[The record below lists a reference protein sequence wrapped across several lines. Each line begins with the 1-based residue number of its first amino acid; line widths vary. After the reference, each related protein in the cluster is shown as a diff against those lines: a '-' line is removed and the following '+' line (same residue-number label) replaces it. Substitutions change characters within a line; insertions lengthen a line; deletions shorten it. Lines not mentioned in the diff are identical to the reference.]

1 MPMPER
7 GEPLASAW
15 AGAPPRP
22 GRAGRLIGRAL
33 RRAYELT
40 GTDRYDAVHLEW
52 LQSTPLL
59 VIPSVFSPV
68 RLRTGAFLAAQ
79 LDARTVAAD
88 AAVLDMGTGS
98 GVCAVRAAQR
108 ARRVVAVDLN
118 PAAVRC
124 ATINALLNR
133 LEARIEVRHGDLF
146 APVCGERFD
155 LIVFNPPFVRGV
167 PRDDR
172 DRAWRSLDVP
182 ERFAASLSQHLRP
195 GGCALVLLSSFGD
208 GQHFLAEFARQRLYV
223 SVLAERHFF
232 NERLA
237 VLRVAPEAA
246 AGAP

>member
-1 MPMPER
+1 MPER
-7 GEPLASAW
+7 GELAPAW
-15 AGAPPRP
+15 TCAPRRP
-22 GRAGRLIGRAL
+22 GRIGRLIGRTL

-52 LQSTPLL
+52 LESTPLL

-68 RLRTGAFLAAQ
+68 RLRTGAFLASQ
-79 LDARTVAAD
+79 LDARTVGANTT
-88 AAVLDMGTGS
+88 VLDMGTGS

-108 ARRVVAVDLN
+108 ARRVVAVDIN

-133 LEARIEVRHGDLF
+133 LEARLEVRHGDLF
-146 APVCGERFD
+146 APVNGERFD
-155 LIVFNPPFVRGV
+155 LIVFNPPFVRGA

-182 ERFAASLSQHLRP
+182 ERFAAQLPQHLRP

-208 GQHFLAEFARQRLYV
+208 GEHFLAEFARRRLAV
-223 SVLAERHFF
+223 TVMAERHFF

-237 VLRVAPEAA
+237 VLRVAHDAP
-246 AGAP
+246 AGAA

>member
-1 MPMPER
+1 MAER
-7 GEPLASAW
+7 SEPLAAAW
-15 AGAPPRP
+15 AACAPARP
-22 GRAGRLIGRAL
+22 GRAGRFIGRAL

-52 LQSTPLL
+52 LHSTPLL

-79 LDARTVAAD
+79 LDARTVAAE

-98 GVCAVRAAQR
+98 GVCAVQAAQR
-108 ARRVVAVDLN
+108 ARRVVAVDVN

-133 LEARIEVRHGDLF
+133 VEARVEVRHGDLF
-146 APVCGERFD
+146 DPVGGERFD
-155 LIVFNPPFVRGV
+155 LIVFNPPFVRGA
-167 PRDDR
+167 PRNDR
-172 DRAWRSLDVP
+172 DRAWRSLDVA
-182 ERFAASLSQHLRP
+182 ERFAAGLPRHLRP

-208 GQHFLAEFARQRLYV
+208 AQHFLAQFARQRLHTA
-223 SVLAERHFF
+223 VLAERRFF

-237 VLRVAPEAA
+237 VLRVAPAA
-246 AGAP
+246 HPGVP

>member
-1 MPMPER
+1 MAEHN
-7 GEPLASAW
+7 GPLAASW
-15 AGAPPRP
+15 AAAAPARP

-33 RRAYELT
+33 RRAYEFT

-52 LQSTPLL
+52 LHATPLL

-98 GVCAVRAAQR
+98 GVCAVQAAQR
-108 ARRVVAVDLN
+108 ARRVVAVDVN

-124 ATINALLNR
+124 ATINALLNGV
-133 LEARIEVRHGDLF
+133 EARLEVRHGDLF
-146 APVCGERFD
+146 APVRGERFD
-155 LIVFNPPFVRGV
+155 LIVFNPPFVRGA

-182 ERFAASLSQHLRP
+182 ERFAAGLPQHLRP

-208 GQHFLAEFARQRLYV
+208 PQHFLAEFARRGLHSAV
-223 SVLAERHFF
+223 VAERRFY

-237 VLRVAPEAA
+237 VLRVAPAA
-246 AGAP
+246 QAGAP